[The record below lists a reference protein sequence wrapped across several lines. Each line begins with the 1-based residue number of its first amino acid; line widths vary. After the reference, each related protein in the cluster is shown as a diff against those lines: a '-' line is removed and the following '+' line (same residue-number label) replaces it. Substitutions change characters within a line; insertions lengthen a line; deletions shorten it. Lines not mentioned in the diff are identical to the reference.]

1 MRRLVWP
8 VAFLLAGA
16 SIAVA
21 ADAALPPADKALLDA
36 AESADHAAALRLA
49 GAKGANVNA
58 TGADGSTAVMYASAN
73 GDLELVRALI
83 KAGANVKLANQ
94 LGTSALTE
102 ASIIGDGPIVEALL
116 KAGADPNFKT
126 PNGETPLMAA
136 ARSGKVDAAKALL
149 DAKADINAKETWGE
163 QSALMWA
170 AAQCQPDMV
179 KLLASKGAN
188 LNDHGKVNQWERKIV
203 AEPRPKDLNKGGFTA
218 LHYAAREGCAACVQ
232 NLLAAGAD
240 PDSEDPD
247 RETPLLL
254 ALENLHF
261 DTAAVLVKGGADL
274 DKWDLFGRSPVY
286 MAADVSTLP
295 MKGNGARAVI
305 PSADKLNAV
314 DVGRMMLE
322 KGANPNIQ
330 LKRRPPYRDVPQDRG
345 GDGML
350 AQGASPLLSAA
361 RGGDDKFV
369 ALLLEYKA
377 LVDLPSK
384 EGITPLMAAAGVD
397 YGSRVTRGRN
407 RTDEGVLATMAL
419 LVKAGANFT
428 ARSLVDRGPAGG
440 GRGGGGGGGRGGGG
454 GGAAPAGAGAAGGRG
469 GGGEAPA
476 AAGAPAAGGRG
487 GGGAPPAAAGAPA
500 AGGRG
505 GRGGAPAAAA
515 AGMPA
520 PQAAPAVADD
530 SASAR
535 IAQTVRRGSQ
545 MPSANAVPNQTA
557 LHGAAEH
564 GFDKYI
570 EFLVANGA
578 DLTAKDANGRTP
590 LDAAR
595 GAGGQRG
602 GADAFPK
609 TVTLLESLMKAKGLP
624 SVPSQ

>member
-1 MRRLVWP
+1 MRKLTANGNRRFPLFAGLSMAAIAV
-8 VAFLLAGA
+8 LLAGA
-16 SIAVA
+16 SLMA
-21 ADAALPPADKALLDA
+21 APDMTLTLLDA
-36 AESADHAAALRLA
+36 AESGDHAAAMRLA

-58 TGADGSTAVMYASAN
+58 TAADGSTAIMYAAAN
-73 GDLELVRALI
+73 DDLELVRALI
-83 KAGANVKLANQ
+83 KAGANVKMESQ

-102 ASIIGDGPIVEALL
+102 AAIIGSAPILDALL
-116 KAGADPNFKT
+116 KAGADPNFRN

-136 ARSGKVDAAKALL
+136 ARSGKVDAAKVLL
-149 DAKADINAKETWGE
+149 DAHADINAKESWGG
-163 QSALMWA
+163 QSAVMWA
-170 AAQCQPDMV
+170 AAQSQAEMV
-179 KLLASKGAN
+179 KFLASKDAN
-188 LNDHGKVNQWERKIV
+188 LNDHGKVHQWERKVIQ
-203 AEPRPKDLNKGGFTA
+203 EPRPKDMNKGGFTA
-218 LHYAAREGCAACVQ
+218 LHYAAREGCAECVQ

-261 DTAAVLVKGGADL
+261 DTAAVLVTFKGPQGGADL

-295 MKGNGARAVI
+295 MKGNGAVAVL
-305 PSADKLNAV
+305 PSPDKLTAV

-322 KGANPNIQ
+322 RGANPNIQ

-350 AQGASPLLSAA
+350 AQGATPLLRAA
-361 RGGDDKFV
+361 RGGDDKFI

-397 YGSRVTRGRN
+397 YGTRATRGRN
-407 RTDEGVLATMAL
+407 RTDEGVLASMDL
-419 LVKAGANFT
+419 LIKAGANVN
-428 ARSLVDRGPAGG
+428 AHSLLDRNAGGRG
-440 GRGGGGGGGRGGGG
+440 GRGGGPG
-454 GGAAPAGAGAAGGRG
+454 
-469 GGGEAPA
+469 
-476 AAGAPAAGGRG
+476 PAAGG
-487 GGGAPPAAAGAPA
+487 AGAP
-500 AGGRG
+500 GGRG
-505 GRGGAPAAAA
+505 GRGGAPPPVAAAPR
-515 AGMPA
+515 GSGG
-520 PQAAPAVADD
+520 ADD

-535 IAQTVRRGSQ
+535 IAQTFRRGSQ

-564 GFDKYI
+564 GFDKFI

-578 DLTAKDANGRTP
+578 DLTAKDASGRTP
-590 LDAAR
+590 LDVAR
-595 GAGGQRG
+595 GAGGVRG

-609 TVTLLESLMKAKGLP
+609 TVALLESLMAAKGIP
-624 SVPSQ
+624 VAAIPAK